1 MNKLSFSI
9 LLLAVSFGAGCK
21 SGNEELAVFEGGK
34 IIRQDIRDYYA
45 LQNIQI
51 NETTGSIKNQTSV
64 LENLAIQ
71 SLVQKENSGKKVE
84 ETADYKNLR
93 EISERQLTVNLY
105 IRNFLNQVKEDRDME
120 MAEIQFIFMRGGSEK
135 SEAVFKEI
143 SALSDKKAVNEFI
156 MKNTE
161 EEGRKALAGYLE
173 PQCINC
179 LASQLTELVFKEGIE
194 KKDGKFYKKEFEGN
208 SYIYRITEVKKVKA
222 KKLEAYLKG
231 KFKDFREM
239 AIEYQNAAQNENQ
252 KKSAEYYAEDDP
264 KLSEKAKMT
273 ANHYTKKFE
282 EKIWPDEFEK
292 LLQDSGYQIAEVAK
306 QSPDILSK
314 EKPETVLLSKGET
327 KFTVADLEKEFAK
340 INGYR
345 NSSPNRSA
353 EMLEMQRFL
362 HNLIIPG
369 KVIADSDKGK
379 TVRASEQY
387 KTAEKFMDRSLYWAL
402 FVKDIQTKNRE
413 VSDAEVKSVYE
424 AGKST
429 AYAKMSF
436 DQAKDRIR
444 HEMIQSKSE
453 MEMKKSVQDLKTKYK
468 LQFFT
473 DKLKAGTV

>member
-1 MNKLSFSI
+1 
-9 LLLAVSFGAGCK
+9 
-21 SGNEELAVFEGGK
+21 
-34 IIRQDIRDYYA
+34 
-45 LQNIQI
+45 
-51 NETTGSIKNQTSV
+51 
-64 LENLAIQ
+64 
-71 SLVQKENSGKKVE
+71 
-84 ETADYKNLR
+84 
-93 EISERQLTVNLY
+93 
-105 IRNFLNQVKEDRDME
+105 
-120 MAEIQFIFMRGGSEK
+120 
-135 SEAVFKEI
+135 
-143 SALSDKKAVNEFI
+143 
-156 MKNTE
+156 
-161 EEGRKALAGYLE
+161 
-173 PQCINC
+173 
-179 LASQLTELVFKEGIE
+179 
-194 KKDGKFYKKEFEGN
+194 
-208 SYIYRITEVKKVKA
+208 
-222 KKLEAYLKG
+222 
-231 KFKDFREM
+231 
-239 AIEYQNAAQNENQ
+239 
-252 KKSAEYYAEDDP
+252 
-264 KLSEKAKMT
+264 
-273 ANHYTKKFE
+273 
-282 EKIWPDEFEK
+282 
-292 LLQDSGYQIAEVAK
+292 EVAK